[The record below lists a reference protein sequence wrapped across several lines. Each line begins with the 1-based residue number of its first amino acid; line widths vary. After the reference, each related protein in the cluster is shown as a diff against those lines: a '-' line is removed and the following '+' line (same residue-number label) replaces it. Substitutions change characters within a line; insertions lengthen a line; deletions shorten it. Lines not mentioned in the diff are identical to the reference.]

1 MIFRPIQTGFV
12 LLALP
17 LLAAAQTPVAVEA
30 ATERPVVDVVTVT
43 GTVTSPR
50 NAVLSTAVG
59 GLVDDIRVD
68 QGARVERGEALLRL
82 DAELAAIA
90 VDRANADLRRAEATL
105 ADARRRLEEG
115 ERVGPERGIARTEIE
130 SRRAEVRI
138 GEAAVAVARAN
149 AREQEAL
156 LARHTLTAPFDGVV
170 SERSAELGEWVNPGD
185 GLFELVATDKL
196 RFDFRISQQYFG
208 ALTTATPIEIF
219 PDATPGEGIPGHIA
233 AIVPVKSPGART
245 FLVRAIA
252 DPDAASA
259 GVTPGMSVR
268 GQLRLETGRQG
279 VVVSRDAILRYPDG
293 RIMVWVVDQTGEAP
307 AVREQRVRIGLAFDR
322 YVEIRDGVSVG
333 DIVVTRGNETLQQGQ
348 SVRIVEEAR

>member
-1 MIFRPIQTGFV
+1 MAFV
-12 LLALP
+12 LAALP
-17 LLAAAQTPVAVEA
+17 LLASAQTPVAVEA
-30 ATERPVVDVVTVT
+30 ATERRIVDVVTVT

-50 NAVLSTAVG
+50 SAVLSTAVA

-68 QGARVERGEALLRL
+68 QGARVDRGEPLLAL
-82 DAELAAIA
+82 DSELAGIA
-90 VDRANADLRRAEATL
+90 VDRADADLRRADATL

-138 GEAAVAVARAN
+138 SEAAVAVARAN

-156 LARHTLTAPFDGVV
+156 LARHTLIAPFEGVI

-185 GLFELVATDKL
+185 SLFELVATEKL
-196 RFDFRISQQYFG
+196 RFDFRVSQQYSG
-208 ALTTATPIEIF
+208 ALTTDTPIVIF
-219 PDATPGEGIPGHIA
+219 PDATPGEGIPGHIT

-252 DPDAASA
+252 NPDAASA
-259 GVTPGMSVR
+259 AVTPGMSVR
-268 GQLRLETGRQG
+268 GQLRLETGREG

-293 RIMVWVVDQTGEAP
+293 RIMVWVVDGAGEAP
-307 AVREQRVRIGLAFDR
+307 TVREQLVQVGLEFDS

-333 DIVVTRGNETLQQGQ
+333 ERVVTRGNETLQGGQ
-348 SVRIVEEAR
+348 SVRIVEEAG